1 MLENKN
7 KSLYY
12 MVKKYIIQRNNNKQ
26 KQNINIKIHVGDKGK
41 KKNKKYKSRK
51 LAEKEGISSFN
62 YAARVGTVPLTAYSA
77 LRTLLLRLL
86 MFIT

>member
-7 KSLYY
+7 NSLYY

-41 KKNKKYKSRK
+41 KKNKKYKSK
-51 LAEKEGISSFN
+51 IENQQKKKELVHLIMLSRIILFIFK
-62 YAARVGTVPLTAYSA
+62 VVILTI
-77 LRTLLLRLL
+77 LT
-86 MFIT
+86 IKI